1 MAYKE
6 GIAEILDRIS
16 KLKTKEEK
24 ITALR
29 RDHNIVLENII
40 DLCFN
45 PRLKFVLPTGEPPYK
60 PQPKEA
66 DCQAT
71 LYANLRKFGVFLETG
86 PYPNMRPY
94 KRESQ
99 FVQFLES
106 LDPDDAKLV
115 IAIKDKKLPYKGM
128 NRKLFEEAWPA
139 LASTWIVKENG

>member
-40 DLCFN
+40 DLCYN